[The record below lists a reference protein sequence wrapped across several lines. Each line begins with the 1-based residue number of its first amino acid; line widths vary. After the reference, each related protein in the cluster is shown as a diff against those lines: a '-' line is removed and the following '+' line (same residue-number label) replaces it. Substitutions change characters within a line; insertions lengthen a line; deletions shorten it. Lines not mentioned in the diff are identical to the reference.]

1 MTLHRWLVVGVV
13 VGSIWAEPALLRARA
28 RAEGVA
34 NTSDVAR
41 AEGYAADAFEAY
53 ARKDYSAAVA
63 LYLKALETSPT
74 ADMLYNL
81 ARIYDGKL
89 KDRQLAIDYYR
100 RYVRDPGAEPTRLRA
115 ANERLSQLL
124 ELEAINTEAPPVGKR
139 AELPSSAPSSND
151 SRVPARPNAR
161 DEGITGLHI
170 LGIVAL
176 TAGVTGLGIGGG
188 FGLAAK
194 SNDEVAEQFCDGNA
208 CRTQRGL
215 DASHDAT
222 SAATISTV
230 GFIAGGVLS
239 TLGIVT
245 LLIASSGDETERN
258 VASLSLTP
266 LTGPNVVGTQI
277 AGQW

>member
-1 MTLHRWLVVGVV
+1 MTMHRWLVVGVV
-13 VGSIWAEPALLRARA
+13 VGSMCAAPASLRARA
-28 RAEGVA
+28 RAEGVSSA
-34 NTSDVAR
+34 SDVAR

-53 ARKDYSAAVA
+53 SRKDYSAAVA
-63 LYLKALETSPT
+63 LYLKALDTSPT

-115 ANERLSQLL
+115 TNERLSQLL
-124 ELEAINTEAPPVGKR
+124 ELEAISTETPPAGKR
-139 AELPSSAPSSND
+139 AELPASAPSSSD
-151 SRVPARPNAR
+151 TRVPPRSNAR
-161 DEGITGLHI
+161 EEGITGLHV

-194 SNDEVAEQFCDGNA
+194 SDDEVAEQSCDGNA
-208 CRTQRGL
+208 CRSQRGL
-215 DASHDAT
+215 DASRDAT
-222 SAATISTV
+222 SAATISTI

-245 LLIASSGDETERN
+245 LLIASSDDETERK
-258 VASLSLTP
+258 VANLSLTP
-266 LTGPNVVGTQI
+266 LTGPSVLGTQL
-277 AGQW
+277 AGRW

>member
-13 VGSIWAEPALLRARA
+13 VGSVWAEPALLHARA
-28 RAEGVA
+28 RAEGVSTA
-34 NTSDVAR
+34 SDVAR

-53 ARKDYSAAVA
+53 SRKDYSAAVA

-89 KDRQLAIDYYR
+89 KDRELATDYYR

-124 ELEAINTEAPPVGKR
+124 ELQAIGSETPSVRKQPEAASSTP
-139 AELPSSAPSSND
+139 PSSDPRALDRS
-151 SRVPARPNAR
+151 NAR
-161 DEGITGLHI
+161 EDGITGMHV

-188 FGLAAK
+188 FGLAAR
-194 SNDEVAEQFCDGNA
+194 SNDQVAEELCNGNA
-208 CRTQRGL
+208 CTSQRGV
-215 DASHDAT
+215 DASRDAT
-222 SAATISTV
+222 SAATISTI

-245 LLIASSGDETERN
+245 LLVASSGDETDRK
-258 VASLSLTP
+258 VASLSVAP
-266 LTGPNVVGTQI
+266 LTGPHVLGTQI